1 MGKVNEGRLQI
12 WNNWKMKFFTSIHN
26 DDMKCFHM
34 AIQEIDKF
42 IIMGYISYEDHALI
56 KRWQVSKKMNVTN
69 EMFKDEKKGIIIK
82 K

>member
-1 MGKVNEGRLQI
+1 
-12 WNNWKMKFFTSIHN
+12 
-26 DDMKCFHM
+26 M